1 MALRTIAPRIAV
13 VGSNMTDLV
22 TYIERMPARGETV
35 EAPRF
40 MIGPGGKGANQA
52 VAARRLGSDVLMVTK
67 VGDDVFGR
75 NTIANFRAQGIDTR
89 FVGVVEGVSNGVAPI
104 FVEPSGENAILI
116 IKGAN
121 NHLLPADVDAAAAEL
136 LASDLI
142 LLQLEIPL
150 ETIYHTVA
158 LATAHGRRVVLNP
171 APASPALDLAR
182 LRDVAFFTPNR
193 SELALLTG
201 LPTETVAEIEAASRK
216 LLARGIRSVIATM
229 GADGVLLVTQQGAA
243 HVPAVPVQPVDTT
256 GAGDAF
262 IGSFA
267 HFLAG
272 GSEVAEALHWA
283 VRYAAHSVTG
293 RGTQGSYGD
302 MAAFRAFCA
311 AVPGGVPG

>member
-1 MALRTIAPRIAV
+1 MARIGV

-22 TYIERMPARGETV
+22 TYVTRMPARGETV

-40 MIGPGGKGANQA
+40 EIGPGGKGANQA
-52 VAARRLGSDVLMVTK
+52 VAAARLGSDVLMLSK

-75 NTIANFRAQGIDTR
+75 NTLANFATQGVDAR
-89 FVGVVEGVSNGVAPI
+89 HVGVVNGVSSGVAPI
-104 FVEPSGENAILI
+104 FVEPSGENSILI

-121 NHLLPADVDAAAAEL
+121 NHLLPADVDAATSDL
-136 LASDLI
+136 LACDII

-150 ETIYHTVA
+150 ATIYHTVA
-158 LATAHGRRVVLNP
+158 LATRHGRRVVLNP
-171 APASPALDLAR
+171 APATPDLDLSR

-193 SELALLTG
+193 GELSLLTG
-201 LPTETVAEIEAASRK
+201 LPTETFPQIEVAAK
-216 LLARGIRSVIATM
+216 TLLEGGIRTVIATL
-229 GADGVLLVTQQGAA
+229 GHDGVLLVTPEGAT
-243 HVPAVPVQPVDTT
+243 HVPTVTVTPVDTT

-262 IGSFA
+262 IGSFS

-272 GSEVAEALHWA
+272 GAEVKQALHWA

-293 RGTQGSYGD
+293 RGTQKSYAD

-311 AVPGGVPG
+311 TVPGGLPA

>member
-1 MALRTIAPRIAV
+1 MARIAV

-22 TYIERMPARGETV
+22 TYITRMPARGETL

-40 MIGPGGKGANQA
+40 EIGPGGKGANQA
-52 VAARRLGSDVLMVTK
+52 VAAARLGSEVLMVSK

-75 NTIANFRAQGIDTR
+75 NTLANFAEQGVDAR
-89 FVGVVEGVSNGVAPI
+89 HVGVVAGVSSGVAPI
-104 FVEPSGENAILI
+104 FVEPSGENSILI

-121 NHLLPADVDAAAAEL
+121 NHLLPADVDAAADDL
-136 LASDLI
+136 LGCDLI
-142 LLQLEIPL
+142 LLQLEVPL
-150 ETIYHTVA
+150 ATIYHTVA
-158 LATAHGRRVVLNP
+158 FATHHGKRVVLNP
-171 APASPALDLAR
+171 APATRELDLAK

-193 SELALLTG
+193 GELALLTG
-201 LPTETVAEIEAASRK
+201 MPTDTIAQIETAARK
-216 LLARGIRSVIATM
+216 LLDGGIRVVIATL
-229 GADGVLLVTQQGAA
+229 GHDGVLLVTPEGAT
-243 HVPAVPVQPVDTT
+243 HVPTVEVEPVDTT

-272 GSEVAEALHWA
+272 GADVKQALHWA

-293 RGTQGSYGD
+293 RGTQRSYGD

-311 AVPGGVPG
+311 TVPGGVP

>member
-1 MALRTIAPRIAV
+1 MARIAV

-22 TYIERMPARGETV
+22 TYITRMPARGETL

-40 MIGPGGKGANQA
+40 EIGPGGKGANQA
-52 VAARRLGSDVLMVTK
+52 VAAARLGSEVLMVSK

-75 NTIANFRAQGIDTR
+75 NTLANFAEQGVDAR
-89 FVGVVEGVSNGVAPI
+89 HVGVVAGVSSGVAPI
-104 FVEPSGENAILI
+104 FVEPSGENSILI

-121 NHLLPADVDAAAAEL
+121 NHLRPADVDAAAADL
-136 LASDLI
+136 LRCDLI
-142 LLQLEIPL
+142 LLQLEVPL

-171 APASPALDLAR
+171 APATRELDLAK

-193 SELALLTG
+193 GELALLTG
-201 LPTETVAEIEAASRK
+201 MPTETLAQIEAAART
-216 LLARGIRSVIATM
+216 LLDRGIRTVIATL
-229 GADGVLLVTQQGAA
+229 GHDGVLLVTPEGAT
-243 HVPAVPVQPVDTT
+243 HVPTVEVTPVDTT

-272 GSEVAEALHWA
+272 GADVKQALHWA

-293 RGTQGSYGD
+293 RGTQRSYGD

-311 AVPGGVPG
+311 TVPGGVP

>member
-1 MALRTIAPRIAV
+1 MARIAV

-22 TYIERMPARGETV
+22 TYITRMPARGETL

-40 MIGPGGKGANQA
+40 EIGPGGKGANQA
-52 VAARRLGSDVLMVTK
+52 VAAARLGSDVLMVTK

-75 NTIANFRAQGIDTR
+75 NTLENLRAQGIDATH
-89 FVGVVEGVSNGVAPI
+89 VGVVEGVSSGVAPI
-104 FVEPSGENAILI
+104 FVEPSGENSILI

-121 NHLLPADVDAAAAEL
+121 NHLLPADVDAAAADL
-136 LASDLI
+136 QGCALI
-142 LLQLEIPL
+142 LLQLEVPL

-158 LATAHGRRVVLNP
+158 FATRHGIRVVLNP
-171 APASPALDLAR
+171 APATRDLDLAK

-193 SELALLTG
+193 GELSLLTG
-201 LPTETVAEIEAASRK
+201 MPTETVPEIEAAAHK
-216 LLARGIRSVIATM
+216 LLAGGIRTVIATL
-229 GADGVLLVTQQGAA
+229 GHDGVLLVTPEGATQ
-243 HVPAVPVQPVDTT
+243 VPTVRVTPVDTT

-272 GSEVAEALHWA
+272 GSEVAQALHWA

-293 RGTQGSYGD
+293 RGTQKSYGD
-302 MAAFRAFCA
+302 MAAFQAFCA
-311 AVPGGVPG
+311 TVPGGVPA

>member
-1 MALRTIAPRIAV
+1 MPRIAV

-22 TYIERMPARGETV
+22 TYVTRMPARGETL

-40 MIGPGGKGANQA
+40 EIGPGGKGANQA
-52 VAARRLGSDVLMVTK
+52 VAAARLGSDVLMVSK

-75 NTIANFRAQGIDTR
+75 NTLANFADQGIDSR
-89 FVGVVEGVSNGVAPI
+89 YVGIVESASSGVAPI

-116 IKGAN
+116 VKGAN
-121 NHLLPADVDAAAAEL
+121 NFCLPLDVDAAASDL
-136 LASDLI
+136 LACDAI

-150 ETIYHTVA
+150 ETVYHTVA
-158 LATAHGRRVVLNP
+158 LATDHGRSVILNP
-171 APASPALDLAR
+171 APATRDLDLSK

-193 SELALLTG
+193 GELALLTD
-201 LPTETVAEIEAASRK
+201 LPTETLPQIEVAARK
-216 LLARGIRSVIATM
+216 LIAGGIRTVIATL
-229 GADGVLLVTQQGAA
+229 GHEGVYLVTADEA
-243 HVPAVPVQPVDTT
+243 THVPSVEVTPVDTT

-272 GSEVAEALHWA
+272 GSDVAQALHWA
-283 VRYAAHSVTG
+283 VRYAAHSVTS
-293 RGTQGSYGD
+293 RGTQKSYGD

-311 AVPGGVPG
+311 TVPGGVPA

>member
-1 MALRTIAPRIAV
+1 MARIAV

-22 TYIERMPARGETV
+22 TYITRMPARGETL

-40 MIGPGGKGANQA
+40 EIGPGGKGANQA
-52 VAARRLGSDVLMVTK
+52 VAAARLGSEVLMVSK

-75 NTIANFRAQGIDTR
+75 NTLANFAEQGVDAR
-89 FVGVVEGVSNGVAPI
+89 HVGVVAGVSSGVAPI
-104 FVEPSGENAILI
+104 FVEPSGENSILI

-121 NHLLPADVDAAAAEL
+121 NHLLPADVDAAADDL
-136 LASDLI
+136 LGCDLI
-142 LLQLEIPL
+142 LLQLEVPL
-150 ETIYHTVA
+150 ATIYHTVA
-158 LATAHGRRVVLNP
+158 LATAHGKRVVLNP
-171 APASPALDLAR
+171 APATRELDLAK

-193 SELALLTG
+193 GELALLTAM
-201 LPTETVAEIEAASRK
+201 PTETLAQIEAASRK
-216 LLARGIRSVIATM
+216 LLDRGIRTVIATL
-229 GADGVLLVTQQGAA
+229 GHDGVLLVTPEGAT
-243 HVPAVPVQPVDTT
+243 HVPTVEVTPVDTT

-272 GSEVAEALHWA
+272 GADVKQALHWA

-293 RGTQGSYGD
+293 RGTQRSYGD

-311 AVPGGVPG
+311 TVPGGVP